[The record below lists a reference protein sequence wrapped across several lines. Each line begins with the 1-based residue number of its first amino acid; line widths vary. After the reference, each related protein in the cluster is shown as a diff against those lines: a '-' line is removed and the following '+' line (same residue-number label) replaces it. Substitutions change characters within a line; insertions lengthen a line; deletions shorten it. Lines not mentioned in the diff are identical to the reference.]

1 VLCVSPSQQRP
12 SKKLSARIILGGYR
26 FKRVLGTS
34 KVRADLVVIE
44 SVVLQN
50 ATQLRFVEH
59 DQVIEAFAPDRADE
73 ALDVAVLP
81 R

>member
-1 VLCVSPSQQRP
+1 MRP
-12 SKKLSARIILGGYR
+12 
-26 FKRVLGTS
+26 
-34 KVRADLVVIE
+34 DLVVIG
-44 SVVLQN
+44 SVILQN

-59 DQVIEAFAPDRADE
+59 DQVIEAFPPDRADE

>member
-1 VLCVSPSQQRP
+1 MMKPAEEWYCCD
-12 SKKLSARIILGGYR
+12 A
-26 FKRVLGTS
+26 
-34 KVRADLVVIE
+34 ADLLRTPKIRRILVQSEMCPNLIVIG
-44 SVVLQN
+44 SVIPQN

-59 DQVIEAFAPDRADE
+59 DQVIEAFPPDRADE